1 MHKLDGADD
10 EPVIKYEHCD
20 DVYEVELNNENIQT
34 MNPNYY
40 DNQLQHSSGQHQ
52 SSHQQSGHPQQH
64 TTTTMT
70 AAMKRTFDQMQQQN
84 VAGNSQSGN
93 YNPTN
98 NNSNMVSPYFT
109 THFTYGGGSSRSGG
123 GGMASNVPPD
133 YDVFNHQLNSRKD
146 QLYGTNASSEGKP
159 MKKYKRGESSILFSP
174 PFFKLLDGFTS
185 PNHKDAIA
193 ARCYAC
199 GKVVRGNKS
208 ISSNFIKHMKR
219 GHPEIN
225 KIYDSYKMYRI
236 KTGVLPHIS
245 QIIAG
250 YKMESAKYDKDDSSG
265 IVCDSNDDENGSQY
279 IDASVV
285 LDSSE
290 MGDGENEAEPDADD
304 DNKNS
309 EHSDNDDDF
318 TNPQTTEVNSEGNSE
333 NINSS
338 REKQNEIP
346 KNLAEIINKIV
357 EEKLKDFVRQADIE
371 KMQNSSSS
379 ESMAILEL
387 KQEVENLRK
396 ECSTL
401 RHAVQQSQASK
412 RQLQNELQSVDKLL
426 HQRKLIIRNLKL
438 HDEQLPQ
445 QSVEKFLTQKL
456 GLNDIN
462 IVNCTIIPSTKPSLD
477 TKKKC
482 LCIELQNHLDAKNI
496 LRQIPKLK
504 DTGIFIEP
512 EISPLQRK
520 RKDKLMIIRKELLR
534 RKADLKVMVRNT
546 TLVVEGQQFY
556 WDDVEGLCHDANKEA
571 LELNAVEYL
580 KKLTTLDLKEFLDIL
595 QNYDVQVR

>member
-1 MHKLDGADD
+1 MQTFNGADE

-20 DVYEVELNNENIQT
+20 DVYGVEHSNDNIQT

-40 DNQLQHSSGQHQ
+40 NNQLQHSVNQQ
-52 SSHQQSGHPQQH
+52 SSHHQTPGQRSHQS
-64 TTTTMT
+64 TATIA
-70 AAMKRTFDQMQQQN
+70 AAMKRTFDQMQQQQQQQN
-84 VAGNSQSGN
+84 GSSSQSGN
-93 YNPTN
+93 YNNAN
-98 NNSNMVSPYFT
+98 NINPYFSA
-109 THFTYGGGSSRSGG
+109 HSSSYGGSGMTVHGPSDFDMFNQQLTNRVDNLYRS
-123 GGMASNVPPD
+123 
-133 YDVFNHQLNSRKD
+133 
-146 QLYGTNASSEGKP
+146 NAQSEGKP
-159 MKKYKRGESSILFSP
+159 TKKYRRGESSILFSP
-174 PFFKLLDGFTS
+174 PFFKLLDGFAS

-236 KTGVLPHIS
+236 KTGVLPNIS

-250 YKMESAKYDKDDSSG
+250 CKMDSGKFDKDDSSG
-265 IVCDSNDDENGSQY
+265 IVCDSNDDDNGSQY

-290 MGDGENEAEPDADD
+290 MGDGENEAENDADATE

-309 EHSDNDDDF
+309 E
-318 TNPQTTEVNSEGNSE
+318 NSE
-333 NINSS
+333 NDDEFTNAKSIEGRDCNSENSHYRS
-338 REKQNEIP
+338 RETEENPNHLEDV
-346 KNLAEIINKIV
+346 INKIV
-357 EEKLKDFVRQADIE
+357 EEKLKDFVRQTDLD
-371 KMQNSSSS
+371 KFQKTSSDSAS
-379 ESMAILEL
+379 LEEL
-387 KQEVENLRK
+387 KREVENLKK

-401 RHAVQQSQASK
+401 RLAVQQSQASK
-412 RQLQNELQSVDKLL
+412 RQLQTELQSVDKLL

-438 HDEQLPQ
+438 DNELVPQ
-445 QSVEKFLTQKL
+445 KSVQTFLAKKL
-456 GLNDIN
+456 GLEDIN
-462 IVNCTIIPSTKPSLD
+462 IVNCTIIPSSKPSLD

-482 LCIELQNHLDAKNI
+482 VLIELQNHLDAKNI

-534 RKADLKVMVRNT
+534 RKVDLKVMVRNT

-556 WDDVEGLCHDANKEA
+556 WDDIEGLCHDANKEA
-571 LELNAVEYL
+571 LELNAIEYL
-580 KKLTTLDLKEFLDIL
+580 KKLTTLDLKEFIDII